1 MVDKIIRA
9 PLSVIGLDY
18 GPKDSGEYDVCL
30 ALFSCFGFFRRGGGI
45 WIIFER
51 PRELILSYL
60 REEWIDSSGA
70 GLWNNVRVLPLPMK
84 KVRITPPLSR

>member
-30 ALFSCFGFFRRGGGI
+30 ALFFVFRFFPAGGG
-45 WIIFER
+45 FGLFFGR

-60 REEWIDSSGA
+60 REEWIDNTGA
-70 GLWNNVRVLPLPMK
+70 DIWNNVRVLPLPMK